1 MKATM
6 GIIAARIP
14 ITALMAASAW
24 TGASADAQQ
33 QQEKKT
39 IRIATAR
46 AVNFVGLWGITPF
59 AEKFGLQTDMV
70 VAMTN
75 ADQQRA
81 IQLGGA
87 DIASLGYQ
95 SPAVMAEQ
103 DVSHIK
109 VISGAFLLMK
119 LEHPQ

>member
-1 MKATM
+1 MKATL
-6 GIIAARIP
+6 GIIAARIL

-24 TGASADAQQ
+24 TGASAAPQP
-33 QQEKKT
+33 EKKT

-46 AVNFVGLWGITPF
+46 AVNFVALWGITPF

-87 DIASLGYQ
+87 DITSLGYQ
-95 SPAVMAEQ
+95 NPAVMAEQ

-109 VISGAFLLMK
+109 VIPARSYS
-119 LEHPQ
+119 